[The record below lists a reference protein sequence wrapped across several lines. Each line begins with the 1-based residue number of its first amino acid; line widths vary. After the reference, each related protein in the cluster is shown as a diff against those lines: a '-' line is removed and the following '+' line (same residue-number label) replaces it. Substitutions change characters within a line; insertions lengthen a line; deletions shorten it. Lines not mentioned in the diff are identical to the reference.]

1 MTSDFQ
7 ERAWQGFCS
16 GTPQSRVIA
25 PLFLFILDGPDE
37 AAGDVPFCRRLDQ
50 GVAILERL
58 TWLLFEF
65 GDAPFKTGQ
74 HLLGFLVNMSE
85 LTIGQI
91 GHICHKHFSMVPKR
105 QKRWSGSLAMA

>member
-25 PLFLFILDGPDE
+25 PLLLFILDGPDE

-65 GDAPFKTGQ
+65 GDAPFKRSAPPR
-74 HLLGFLVNMSE
+74 LPWNMSE

-91 GHICHKHFSMVPKR
+91 GHICHEHFSMVPKR
-105 QKRWSGSLAMA
+105 QKRWPGSLAMAG